1 MSEEQPKEYLDKKP
15 GFVIKS
21 GIKDAAGDEV
31 DFSIITD
38 AGQGFEYRVNG
49 VKLDHCNAQ
58 SYEECGKDVQA
69 GTPAKIIRATRGN
82 IVIEALDGDIILR
95 ANNIRIQAK
104 DGSGEVTINSTKQIA
119 LNSPI
124 VNAKSSNLN
133 LLASNSASIAAQAT
147 DTVGN
152 IQNTQAAS
160 VDVGQASILGKLLGV
175 LTKFKKFLLE

>member
-1 MSEEQPKEYLDKKP
+1 MSEQPKEYLDKKP

-21 GIKDAAGDEV
+21 GIKDAAKNTV

-38 AGQGFEYRVNG
+38 NGQGFEYRVDG

-58 SYEECGKDVQA
+58 SYEECGRDVKT
-69 GTPAKIIRATRGN
+69 GTPAKIIRAKRGD

-95 ANNIRIQAK
+95 GNNIRIQAK
-104 DGSGEVTINSTKQIA
+104 DGNGEVTINSVKQIA

-124 VNAKSSNLN
+124 VNTKASNLN
-133 LLASNSASIAAQAT
+133 MVASNSASIAAQAT

-152 IQNTQAAS
+152 IQNSQAAA
-160 VDVGQASILGKLLGV
+160 VDIGQASILGKLLGI
-175 LTKFKKFLLE
+175 LTKFKDFFA

>member
-1 MSEEQPKEYLDKKP
+1 MTEQPKEYLDKKP

-21 GIKDAAGDEV
+21 GIKDAQGTKV

-38 AGQGFEYRVNG
+38 YGQGFEYRVDG

-58 SYEECGKDVQA
+58 SYEECGRDVKT
-69 GTPAKIIRATRGN
+69 GTPAKIIRAKRGD

-104 DGSGEVTINSTKQIA
+104 DGNGEVTINSTKQIA

-133 LLASNSASIAAQAT
+133 LVASNSASIAAQAT

-160 VDVGQASILGKLLGV
+160 VDIGQASLLGKLLGV
-175 LTKFKKFLLE
+175 LTKFRKFLLE

>member
-38 AGQGFEYRVNG
+38 NGQGFEYRVNG

-133 LLASNSASIAAQAT
+133 LVASNSASIAAQAT

-160 VDVGQASILGKLLGV
+160 VDIGQASLLGKLLGV
-175 LTKFKKFLLE
+175 LTKFKKFLT

>member
-1 MSEEQPKEYLDKKP
+1 MSEQQPKEYLDKKP
-15 GFVIKS
+15 GFAIKS
-21 GIKDAAGDEV
+21 GIKDAAGDTV

-38 AGQGFEYRVNG
+38 NGQGFEYRVDG

-58 SYEECGKDVQA
+58 SYEECGKDVPA
-69 GTPAKIIRATRGN
+69 GTHAKIIRAKRGN

-95 ANNIRIQAK
+95 GNNIRISAK

-119 LNSPI
+119 MNSPI
-124 VNAKSSNLN
+124 VNTKTSNSNLV
-133 LLASNSASIAAQAT
+133 AANSASVAAQAT

-160 VDVGQASILGKLLGV
+160 VDIGQASILGKILGI
-175 LTKFKKFLLE
+175 LTKFKNFLT

>member
-1 MSEEQPKEYLDKKP
+1 MTEQPKEYLDKKP

-21 GIKDAAGDEV
+21 GIKDAQGAKV

-38 AGQGFEYRVNG
+38 YGQGFEYRVDG

-58 SYEECGKDVQA
+58 SYEECGRDVKA
-69 GTPAKIIRATRGN
+69 GTPAKIIRAKRGD

-104 DGSGEVTINSTKQIA
+104 DGNGDPTINSTKQIA

-133 LLASNSASIAAQAT
+133 LVASNSASIAAQAT

-160 VDVGQASILGKLLGV
+160 VDIGQASILGKLLGV
-175 LTKFKKFLLE
+175 LTKFRKFLLE